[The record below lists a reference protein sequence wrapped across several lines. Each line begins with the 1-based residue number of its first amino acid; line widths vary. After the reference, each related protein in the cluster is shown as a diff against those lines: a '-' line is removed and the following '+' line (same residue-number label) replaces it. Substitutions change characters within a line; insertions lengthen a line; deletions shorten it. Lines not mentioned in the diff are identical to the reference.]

1 MFINIKEWI
10 WMSDL
15 NIVVIGGVA
24 CGPKAAAR
32 AKRCNPHAQVTLI
45 ERGHDI
51 SYGGCGLPYY
61 VGSTVKELK
70 DLMTTSWEA
79 VRTPEFM
86 KETKDI
92 DTLLGWEATK
102 IDRANKTV
110 EVKDLH
116 SDEVKV
122 LPYEIGRA
130 SCRERV

>member
-1 MFINIKEWI
+1 
-10 WMSDL
+10 MSDL

-102 IDRANKTV
+102 TCTATRLKCCLMIN
-110 EVKDLH
+110 
-116 SDEVKV
+116 
-122 LPYEIGRA
+122 
-130 SCRERV
+130 